1 MKEILPVPNQIY
13 RIDMINECLFT
24 VIFVKVIMNYTE
36 DRYEINY
43 EPVKY
48 NLTDLM
54 KQHNKVE
61 LFSKISDYF
70 YFRTD
75 EYNKY
80 IFEKLREKYIQYFI

>member
-1 MKEILPVPNQIY
+1 MKEVQPIPNQIY
-13 RIDMINECLFT
+13 RIDMINEYMFT
-24 VIFVKVIMNYTE
+24 VIFEKAIMNYTE
-36 DRYEINY
+36 DKYKVNY
-43 EPVKY
+43 ELVKCD
-48 NLTDLM
+48 LTDLM
-54 KQHNKVE
+54 KQHNKAE

>member
-1 MKEILPVPNQIY
+1 MKEVQPIPNQIY
-13 RIDMINECLFT
+13 RIDMINSCLFT
-24 VIFVKVIMNYTE
+24 IIFEKTFMNYTE
-36 DRYEINY
+36 DKYKVNY
-43 EPVKY
+43 ELVKY
-48 NLTDLM
+48 NLSDLL
-54 KQHNKVE
+54 QNCNKME